1 MPYLTA
7 AQVRSRIP
15 QLHNANQYSDSELN
29 GLVSEFEEIA
39 ERYLGVAFLPRTVT
53 NEKFVQPNNEIKLEH
68 PQIRSVSAFSIDG
81 VAGSLSILKTE
92 NEVGVISGPTWY
104 GANVVLVTY
113 THGFT
118 TPPEILLRA
127 CAEYCR
133 AVAFADRSG
142 QSRDVIAQSFDGS
155 MTRYSTPS
163 WQGKR
168 PTGFLEIDRLLNSA
182 ANYASPGIG

>member
-1 MPYLTA
+1 VPYLTA

-15 QLHNANQYSDSELN
+15 QLASTTNYPTSELES
-29 GLVSEFEEIA
+29 LVTEFEEIA

-53 NEKFVQPNNEIKLEH
+53 DEKFVQPNNEIKLEH
-68 PQIRSVSAFSIDG
+68 PRIRSVSAFSIDG
-81 VAGSLSILKTE
+81 VAGSLTDLKTD
-92 NEVGVISGPTWY
+92 NEVGLISGPTWY

-163 WQGKR
+163 WQSKR

-182 ANYASPGIG
+182 VTYAPPGVG